1 MFHYREL
8 NYNIIKV
15 SERCLYYVIY
25 HEMNFSFE
33 ESLKKIYFCQYI
45 TEIYKPWQQKRSYS
59 TREYSSYE
67 ADLPT
72 ESVTELRQLPDFS
85 TSQDES
91 IHYGRESLVY
101 LEPEIWEII
110 HKIRGLR
117 ESADTN
123 LFIFFAWVV
132 QSSAVTVLFS

>member
-15 SERCLYYVIY
+15 SERCLYVCNLPWNEFFIWR
-25 HEMNFSFE
+25 
-33 ESLKKIYFCQYI
+33 I
-45 TEIYKPWQQKRSYS
+45 TEKNILLSIHYRNIQALATETFIFYKGILK
-59 TREYSSYE
+59 YE
-67 ADLPT
+67 AGLPT

-91 IHYGRESLVY
+91 VHYGRESLVY

-117 ESADTN
+117 ESTDTN
-123 LFIFFAWVV
+123 LFIYFAWVV

>member
-1 MFHYREL
+1 M
-8 NYNIIKV
+8 
-15 SERCLYYVIY
+15 YVIY

-67 ADLPT
+67 AGLPT
-72 ESVTELRQLPDFS
+72 ESVTELRHLPDFS

-91 IHYGRESLVY
+91 VHYGRESLVY

>member
-1 MFHYREL
+1 MKDVFM
-8 NYNIIKV
+8 
-15 SERCLYYVIY
+15 YVIY

-33 ESLKKIYFCQYI
+33 ESLKKIYI

-67 ADLPT
+67 AGLPT

-91 IHYGRESLVY
+91 VHYGRESLVY
-101 LEPEIWEII
+101 LEPEI
-110 HKIRGLR
+110 
-117 ESADTN
+117 
-123 LFIFFAWVV
+123 
-132 QSSAVTVLFS
+132 